1 MNDTNQVKQQI
12 ENELNDIGGRLER
25 GEQSMQSKMNN
36 VRSVRGEGFDE
47 SPENL
52 MVLAEVE
59 SQKNAFLMNA
69 LSHLINNQVLNE
81 QAPELI
87 AEI

>member
-1 MNDTNQVKQQI
+1 MGQ
-12 ENELNDIGGRLER
+12 GLER
-25 GEQSMQSKMNN
+25 AEQSKESKLNN

-59 SQKNAFLMNA
+59 REKTAHMLNA
-69 LSHLINNQVLNE
+69 LSYLCNN
-81 QAPELI
+81 
-87 AEI
+87 